1 MLEVLLDIIHMFDYD
16 ILLQIFQNWRGGL
29 SDTVWTL
36 ISSLGNFGAL
46 WIVLA
51 AILLFFPKTRRAGAA
66 MLIALVI
73 GLLVGNLLIKEWIM
87 RPRPFV
93 THPNLT
99 ALLDPGDQ
107 WSFPSAHTLSS
118 FAAAT
123 ALCFYHR
130 RSGLLAYIPAALIA
144 FSRLYACVHYPTDVL
159 GGAVIGI
166 LCGLVA
172 GWLTDRAIDRFH
184 TIRLRKGA

>member
-1 MLEVLLDIIHMFDYD
+1 MDILLDIIHTFDYD
-16 ILLQIFQNWRGGL
+16 ILLQIFDHWRGGV

-36 ISSLGNFGAL
+36 VTCLGNYGAL
-46 WIVLA
+46 WIALAVVL
-51 AILLFFPKTRRAGAA
+51 LCFRKTRRAGGA
-66 MLIALVI
+66 MLLALLL
-73 GLLVGNLLIKEWIM
+73 GLLLGNVLIKEWVM

-93 THPNLT
+93 THPDLIP
-99 ALLDPGDQ
+99 LFDPGDQ

-130 RSGLLAYIPAALIA
+130 KSGLLAFVPALAIA

-159 GGAVIGI
+159 AGALLGV
-166 LCGLVA
+166 LCGLLA
-172 GWLTDRAIDRFH
+172 AWLTDRTVDRFH